1 LSSLRISGFFNILLR
16 SVAVPKVTV
25 GDVRLY
31 YEERGRGTPIVFIPG
46 LIGLGA
52 QWSFQVDHFA
62 KGYRVITFDHRGAG
76 QSDRPVQE
84 YSTALLAR
92 DVVGLLDALGILRAH
107 VVGASTGGA
116 IGQVLGLDHA
126 DRVLSL
132 TLVSTWAR
140 PDAYFRRL
148 QEMRKEVLLGLGVPA
163 YIRLSSLWTAGLA
176 QFRDM
181 LDRLE
186 AYEAEQVRQAAP
198 VAVMAARIDATLKHD
213 RLADLGRIAAPTMVV
228 VAEDDTLVPP
238 HLGEQIAATVSG
250 ARLARMKGGGHN
262 CYRKD
267 PGTFNRLLADFLGDV
282 A

>member
-1 LSSLRISGFFNILLR
+1 
-16 SVAVPKVTV
+16 VTV

-198 VAVMAARIDATLKHD
+198 VAVMATRIDATLKHD

-267 PGTFNRLLADFLGDV
+267 PGTFKRLLADFLGDV